1 MKKVLKRSLLVLLLL
16 AVTVLAGGSWYMLDF
31 ALLPGE
37 MHGRDV
43 QGSYNTVLEENP
55 ELRPWLDSLMQHRA
69 LHDTTVLMRPGER
82 HHALYARA
90 PKPTD
95 RVAVLVHGYK
105 DSAVGM
111 LHIAHIYA
119 LMGYNVLL
127 PDLHAHGRSEGKAV
141 EMGWNERLDVL
152 RWLAVA
158 NRLFAD
164 STGTTRQVVHGISMG
179 AATVMGVSGEAVPP
193 YVKCY
198 VEDCGY
204 TSVWDEFSCQLRD
217 MFGLPEFP
225 LLYTT
230 SALCRVRYGWSF
242 GQASPLRQ
250 VSRCHRP
257 MLFIHGDADTYV
269 PYAMLRRLYDAKP
282 QPKQLWIG
290 RGSAHARSYQ
300 DHRSEYS
307 QVVAGFVERYIKP

>member
-1 MKKVLKRSLLVLLLL
+1 MKKVLKRSLLALLLL
-16 AVTVLAGGSWYMLDF
+16 AVTVLAGGSFYMLDF

-69 LHDTTVLMRPGER
+69 LRDTTVLMRPGER

-90 PKPTD
+90 PKPTG

-141 EMGWNERLDVL
+141 EMGWNERHDVL

-158 NRLFAD
+158 NSLFAD

-179 AATVMGVSGEAVPP
+179 AATVMDVSGEAVPA

-204 TSVWDEFSCQLRD
+204 TSVWDEFSHQLHD

-230 SALCRVRYGWSF
+230 SALCKARYGWSF

-282 QPKQLWIG
+282 QPKQLWTG

-300 DHRSEYS
+300 DHRAEYT
-307 QVVAGFVERYIKP
+307 QVVAGFVGKYIR

>member
-1 MKKVLKRSLLVLLLL
+1 MKKVLKRSLLALLLL
-16 AVTVLAGGSWYMLDF
+16 AVTVLAGGSFYMLDF

-43 QGSYNTVLEENP
+43 QGSYNTILEENP

-69 LHDTTVLMRPGER
+69 LRDTTVLMRPGER

-90 PKPTD
+90 PKPTG

-141 EMGWNERLDVL
+141 EMGWNERHDVL

-158 NRLFAD
+158 NSLFAD

-179 AATVMGVSGEAVPP
+179 AATVMDVSGEAVPP

-204 TSVWDEFSCQLRD
+204 TSVWDEFSHQLHD

-230 SALCRVRYGWSF
+230 SALCKARYGWSF

-300 DHRSEYS
+300 DHRAEYT
-307 QVVAGFVERYIKP
+307 QVVAGFVGKYIR

>member
-1 MKKVLKRSLLVLLLL
+1 MKKVLKRSLLALLLL
-16 AVTVLAGGSWYMLDF
+16 AVTVLAGGSFYMLDF

-69 LHDTTVLMRPGER
+69 LRDTTVLMRPGER

-90 PKPTD
+90 PRPTG

-141 EMGWNERLDVL
+141 EMGWNERHDVL

-158 NRLFAD
+158 DSLFAD

-179 AATVMGVSGEAVPP
+179 AATVMDVSGEAVPP

-204 TSVWDEFSCQLRD
+204 TSVWDEFSHQLHD

-230 SALCRVRYGWSF
+230 SALCKARYGWSF

-282 QPKQLWIG
+282 QPKQLWTG

-300 DHRSEYS
+300 DHRAEYT
-307 QVVAGFVERYIKP
+307 QVVAGFVGKYIR

>member
-69 LHDTTVLMRPGER
+69 LRDTTVLMRPGER

-90 PKPTD
+90 PKPTG

-141 EMGWNERLDVL
+141 EMGWNERHDVL

-158 NRLFAD
+158 NSLFAD

-179 AATVMGVSGEAVPP
+179 AATVMDVSGEAVPP

-204 TSVWDEFSCQLRD
+204 TSVWDEFSHQLHD

-230 SALCRVRYGWSF
+230 SALCKARYGWSF

-250 VSRCHRP
+250 VSRCQKP

-300 DHRSEYS
+300 DHRAEYT
-307 QVVAGFVERYIKP
+307 QVVAGFVGKYIR